1 MTKAEKDLRE
11 NFTEGYNQAKKDL
24 ELTWEDIRELHIL
37 FETVNVE
44 IGLGQSNI
52 EKETLR
58 YYEEILRRFN
68 IRKQGGSKVLRCG
81 K

>member
-1 MTKAEKDLRE
+1 VKDACI
-11 NFTEGYNQAKKDL
+11 EGYQQAEKDL
-24 ELTWEDIRELHIL
+24 ELTWEDIRELHIV

-44 IGLGQSNI
+44 IELGQSNI
-52 EKETLR
+52 EKETLG

-68 IRKQGGSKVLRCG
+68 IRKQGGSKMLRVR

>member
-1 MTKAEKDLRE
+1 MTKAEKTLRG
-11 NFTEGYNQAKKDL
+11 NFTEGYNQAEKDL
-24 ELTWEDIRELHIL
+24 ELTWEDMRELHII

-44 IGLGQSNI
+44 IELGQSKI
-52 EKETLR
+52 MGETLG